1 MGSYVP
7 STPAQRAEMLAAVGV
22 STLDD
27 LYRDVP
33 RDMLLTGE
41 NAAPGVSELEAAGE
55 LRAMAAKNHVF
66 GAVFRGAG
74 AYDHYIPSIVKRVTA
89 KEEFVTAYTPYQAE
103 ISQGVLQSIFEYQ
116 TMICELTGMD
126 VSNASLYDGASAA
139 AGTASGGG
147 CSFRARPIPWSSRPS
162 APTARART
170 CRRR

>member
-66 GAVFRGAG
+66 GAVSGAPG
-74 AYDHYIPSIVKRVTA
+74 PMTTISPPS
-89 KEEFVTAYTPYQAE
+89 
-103 ISQGVLQSIFEYQ
+103 L
-116 TMICELTGMD
+116 
-126 VSNASLYDGASAA
+126 
-139 AGTASGGG
+139 SG
-147 CSFRARPIPWSSRPS
+147 
-162 APTARART
+162 
-170 CRRR
+170 